1 MPTGELKLECDTYIL
16 KTLEYE
22 TKNINQYNNQAGL
35 KRIDASELAREVL
48 ADWAINLLL
57 QHQEQSRGKKP
68 QTSLSRS
75 VNDPAYVD
83 S

>member
-1 MPTGELKLECDTYIL
+1 MPTRELRLDCDTYIL
-16 KTLEYE
+16 KTLEFE

-35 KRIDASELAREVL
+35 RRIDVSELAREVL

-57 QHQEQSRGKKP
+57 RQQEVGRGKKP

-75 VNDPAYVD
+75 VNEPAYVD